1 MSNIDLNALAQSLDS
16 SWGRSST
23 PKTAGYS
30 VKFTMHGDRIT
41 ALYAA
46 IVNFGTEKEMIV
58 MKRLYS
64 DESIAII
71 NEVLKSVKA
80 TYKDITGSSLKTS
93 EVSTTD
99 SLEVIEFGVH
109 NPKRTAYYR
118 RRTTFEIG

>member
-99 SLEVIEFGVH
+99 SLEVIGFGVH